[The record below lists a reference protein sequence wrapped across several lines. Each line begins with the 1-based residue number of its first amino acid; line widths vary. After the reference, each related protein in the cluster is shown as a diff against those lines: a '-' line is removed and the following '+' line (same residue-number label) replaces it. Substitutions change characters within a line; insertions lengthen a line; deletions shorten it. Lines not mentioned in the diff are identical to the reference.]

1 MPPSGYS
8 WRFSQSRMRE
18 LVEENRIWFGE
29 DGSNVPRLKRF
40 RSEVKDGMTPMTLW
54 KYKEVGSSQDAT
66 KQVKDL
72 FDGKA
77 FFSYPK
83 PV

>member
-1 MPPSGYS
+1 M
-8 WRFSQSRMRE
+8 
-18 LVEENRIWFGE
+18 
-29 DGSNVPRLKRF
+29 PRLKRF
-40 RSEVKDGMTPMTLW
+40 LTEVKDGITPMTLW

-66 KQVKDL
+66 KEVKEL
-72 FDGKA
+72 FGGQA